1 MIEEEQI
8 DIITDNKLLQQLI
21 DRESSEVETLF
32 KDFLSTIT

>member
-21 DRESSEVETLF
+21 DRESSEVEALF
-32 KDFLSTIT
+32 KDFQSTIT